1 MIAIVSMTIRRD
13 VVLVDRTISLAAY
26 SAELRRVTDKS
37 LLVHAVGPTLRM
49 PPPSDRN
56 DRSPHRIATTTQA
69 PLVHVVVTTTPQR
82 LVRGEAMARQVT
94 TDATIHQV
102 TEAIVAT
109 PALPYALTAATAA
122 GREAHLAPHLAAVVV
137 TTPLATLDH
146 PLAALD
152 RLPLHHGAAARLVAP
167 HLLVAVLE
175 DADSR
180 HF

>member
-1 MIAIVSMTIRRD
+1 MRHQEIA
-13 VVLVDRTISLAAY
+13 
-26 SAELRRVTDKS
+26 E
-37 LLVHAVGPTLRM
+37 
-49 PPPSDRN
+49 
-56 DRSPHRIATTTQA
+56 ATT
-69 PLVHVVVTTTPQR
+69 L
-82 LVRGEAMARQVT
+82 QVT
-94 TDATIHQV
+94 ADATMHQV
-102 TEAIVAT
+102 VEVIAKTI
-109 PALPYALTAATAA
+109 LPPLYALIEGTEA
-122 GREAHLAPHLAAVVV
+122 GREAHLAPHLAAVGV